1 MHVHAEPVHV
11 AIARS
16 EGDSAAL
23 REIEQCSVCRKAAET
38 LDEWMILA
46 DHPDPLVGG
55 EIQMCRHR
63 LEVLQGLSIPEA
75 QRKIDS
81 DLEYPRWGL
90 TRLMILKARR
100 ALRYEDRIEHALRL
114 ALLALYLAAR
124 LEPDFYGP
132 DHCLRINLQ
141 AIETSCI
148 VLAASLGDN
157 ELVRVLEG
165 AFRSIYTM
173 LKAHYGRSTT
183 GPPA

>member
-23 REIEQCSVCRKAAET
+23 REIEQCPECRKASDT

-55 EIQMCRHR
+55 EIQMCRRR
-63 LEVLQGLSIPEA
+63 LEHIQALTLAEA

-90 TRLMILKARR
+90 TRLMILEARR
-100 ALRYEDRIEHALRL
+100 ALSYEDRIEHALRL
-114 ALLALYLAAR
+114 ATLALYLAAR

-132 DHCLRINLQ
+132 DHCLRINVQ
-141 AIETSCI
+141 AIEASCI
-148 VLAASLGDN
+148 VLAASLGDT
-157 ELVRVLEG
+157 ELVRALEA
-165 AFRSIYTM
+165 AFRSIYKV

-183 GPPA
+183 GPPP